1 MDNLKISKKIRILSI
16 GSIIITLLFGGIST
30 VFLKVADNKIDD
42 LYNNNVVFLQKL
54 VQINNSSR
62 DLRVAL
68 SSAGQNYKDKNVLT
82 SLQEDYKRKLKQ
94 LNDEIQDVTDN
105 NYGIKESYIGLLQTR
120 SQTLNNIN
128 IDLKDYVTNED
139 KVKKDIIT
147 ATESLGAI
155 DGTLDIISKSK
166 TEEVATLKANNKKE
180 MGLIIKVIIGL
191 VLLFAALNVAI
202 TRAVTQ
208 GIVKSIKEFVEYI
221 KTISSGDYRKEIP
234 EKLKTRKDEIGTM
247 YLALDEMQ
255 KNTKAVLSK
264 VKESSDVTV
273 ETSSSVNNL
282 VNNLH
287 NKVKDMSETTEHIA
301 AGMEETG
308 ASTEEMSA
316 SSQELEKA
324 LEGISDKANHSLNIV
339 HDITKRANSLK
350 EKSLL
355 SKETAT
361 EIGDKHQKDLASAIE
376 DAKSVEKVKILTE
389 SILEITSQTNLLA
402 LNAAI
407 EAARVGEAGK
417 GFAVVADEI
426 RKLAEDSQEAV
437 GKIQSVTSGV
447 TGTVNRLV
455 ESSKALIDFI
465 NNIVIKDY
473 ETSVVTGEDY
483 AKDADFMQEIITDF
497 SSTSEEILASIRN
510 LNEVITNIAEASNQG
525 TIGITNITETT
536 SYLLQD
542 ANEILEM
549 DEKSQSAN
557 DNLVKEL
564 EMFKI

>member
-147 ATESLGAI
+147 ATESLSAI

-166 TEEVATLKANNKKE
+166 TEEVATLKANNEKE

-355 SKETAT
+355 SKETAS
-361 EIGDKHQKDLASAIE
+361 EIGRKHQNDLASAIE

>member
-1 MDNLKISKKIRILSI
+1 
-16 GSIIITLLFGGIST
+16 
-30 VFLKVADNKIDD
+30 
-42 LYNNNVVFLQKL
+42 
-54 VQINNSSR
+54 
-62 DLRVAL
+62 
-68 SSAGQNYKDKNVLT
+68 
-82 SLQEDYKRKLKQ
+82 
-94 LNDEIQDVTDN
+94 
-105 NYGIKESYIGLLQTR
+105 
-120 SQTLNNIN
+120 
-128 IDLKDYVTNED
+128 
-139 KVKKDIIT
+139 
-147 ATESLGAI
+147 
-155 DGTLDIISKSK
+155 
-166 TEEVATLKANNKKE
+166 

-191 VLLFAALNVAI
+191 VLLFAALNLAI
-202 TRAVTQ
+202 TRVVTQ

-255 KNTKAVLSK
+255 KNTKIVLSK

-287 NKVKDMSETTEHIA
+287 NKVKYMSETTEHIA

-324 LEGISDKANHSLNIV
+324 LEGIADKANHSLNVV
-339 HDITKRANSLK
+339 HDITQRANSLK

-355 SKETAT
+355 SKETAID
-361 EIGDKHQKDLASAIE
+361 IGRKQQEDLSSAIE

-426 RKLAEDSQEAV
+426 RKLAE
-437 GKIQSVTSGV
+437 QSKV
-447 TGTVNRLV
+447 
-455 ESSKALIDFI
+455 SSA
-465 NNIVIKDY
+465 
-473 ETSVVTGEDY
+473 
-483 AKDADFMQEIITDF
+483 
-497 SSTSEEILASIRN
+497 
-510 LNEVITNIAEASNQG
+510 
-525 TIGITNITETT
+525 NITKLLNIIFHKQY
-536 SYLLQD
+536 SYKRL
-542 ANEILEM
+542 
-549 DEKSQSAN
+549 
-557 DNLVKEL
+557 
-564 EMFKI
+564 

>member
-166 TEEVATLKANNKKE
+166 TEEVATLKANNNKE

-355 SKETAT
+355 SKETAS
-361 EIGDKHQKDLASAIE
+361 EIGRKHQNDLASAIE

-549 DEKSQSAN
+549 DEKSQIAN
-557 DNLVKEL
+557 DKLVKEL

>member
-1 MDNLKISKKIRILSI
+1 
-16 GSIIITLLFGGIST
+16 
-30 VFLKVADNKIDD
+30 
-42 LYNNNVVFLQKL
+42 
-54 VQINNSSR
+54 
-62 DLRVAL
+62 
-68 SSAGQNYKDKNVLT
+68 
-82 SLQEDYKRKLKQ
+82 
-94 LNDEIQDVTDN
+94 
-105 NYGIKESYIGLLQTR
+105 
-120 SQTLNNIN
+120 
-128 IDLKDYVTNED
+128 
-139 KVKKDIIT
+139 
-147 ATESLGAI
+147 
-155 DGTLDIISKSK
+155 
-166 TEEVATLKANNKKE
+166 
-180 MGLIIKVIIGL
+180 
-191 VLLFAALNVAI
+191 
-202 TRAVTQ
+202 
-208 GIVKSIKEFVEYI
+208 
-221 KTISSGDYRKEIP
+221 
-234 EKLKTRKDEIGTM
+234 M

-355 SKETAT
+355 SKETAS
-361 EIGDKHQKDLASAIE
+361 EIGRKHQNDLASAIE

-483 AKDADFMQEIITDF
+483 AKDADFMQEIITEF

-549 DEKSQSAN
+549 DERSQSAN